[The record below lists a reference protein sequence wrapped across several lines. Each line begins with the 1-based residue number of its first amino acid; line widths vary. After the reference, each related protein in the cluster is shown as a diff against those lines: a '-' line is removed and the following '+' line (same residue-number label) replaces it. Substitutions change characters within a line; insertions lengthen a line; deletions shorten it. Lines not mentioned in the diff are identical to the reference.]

1 MTVFGDRA
9 LREVIKVKLG
19 HKGESQS
26 NRICVLI
33 KKKKEK
39 DTRDVSFSLQAERKD
54 HVRTNE
60 EGLQARKIVLT

>member
-1 MTVFGDRA
+1 M
-9 LREVIKVKLG
+9 
-19 HKGESQS
+19 SP
-26 NRICVLI
+26 NLI
-33 KKKKEK
+33 GFVSLLKKKEK